1 MDPSWIGNTLKG
13 HASVFDNEAARFSS
27 QSIQWRRGLCP
38 CVSEFVYSKLQ
49 RWQRAARVNSMT
61 NVCAEEKLMIF
72 LAEVNGHVTHRNGLF
87 KWKWPQS
94 IFGHLCSAVPES
106 NSESKDT
113 HTHTK
118 ILHTDTH
125 MSPSS
130 HTSITH
136 VSVVSLTIQ
145 KRYAAVFFLFLFC
158 TVTSIVA
165 HLFSTNPA
173 NTFQA

>member
-13 HASVFDNEAARFSS
+13 HTSVFDDEAVHARKILISVH
-27 QSIQWRRGLCP
+27 P
-38 CVSEFVYSKLQ
+38 EFVYSKLQ

-118 ILHTDTH
+118 RLHTDPH

-145 KRYAAVFFLFLFC
+145 KRYAADFLFFC
-158 TVTSIVA
+158 TVSSIVV

-173 NTFQA
+173 KTFQA